1 MMNMHILLLG
11 FGDLRE
17 TLLSYSIY
25 ILMLFAQ
32 LSGAQVPESERTA
45 IVLRQWGNVR
55 TRPTTSSSIIRRAYE
70 GEELEVIEERND
82 WVRVNLEEEGAGWI
96 FGDLVRIVVA
106 EGEVEDPEIAFPFWM
121 YLPGAFILGL
131 LCSGLVYFWLSRKQQ
146 TIDYAGRLD
155 RMTSAGY
162 IETASR
168 DDVIRLTRA
177 FGLRDRTARGVAR
190 QTYLD
195 RYMVSSSHR
204 RLTEKE
210 KASFRKLQSV
220 LQLSD
225 EEVMRIMAKAYKG
238 KRSEARSEK

>member
-1 MMNMHILLLG
+1 MMHNIQLG
-11 FGDLRE
+11 FGNLRDALFCYLVCLVIFLVDL
-17 TLLSYSIY
+17 SV
-25 ILMLFAQ
+25 
-32 LSGAQVPESERTA
+32 AQVPESERTA
-45 IVLRQWGNVR
+45 IVMRQWANVR
-55 TRPTTSSSIIRRAYE
+55 TRPTTSSSIVRRAYE
-70 GEELEVIEERND
+70 GEELDILEERNG
-82 WVRVNLEEEGAGWI
+82 WVKISLGEEGVGWI
-96 FGDLVRIVVA
+96 FGDLIRIVVA
-106 EGEVEDPEIAFPFWM
+106 EEEMEDPETALSIWM
-121 YLPGAFILGL
+121 YLPGVFIVGL
-131 LCSGLVYFWLSRKQQ
+131 FSSGLVYFWLSRKQR

-177 FGLRDRTARGVAR
+177 FGMPDRTARGVAR

-195 RYMVSSSHR
+195 RYVVSSSHR

-238 KRSEARSEK
+238 KRSETRSEK

>member
-1 MMNMHILLLG
+1 MHILILG
-11 FGDLRE
+11 FGNLRE
-17 TLLSYSIY
+17 PLLSN
-25 ILMLFAQ
+25 LMFTLMFLVQ
-32 LSGAQVPESERTA
+32 LTGAQVPETERTA

-70 GEELEVIEERND
+70 GEELEVIEERNA
-82 WVRVNLEEEGAGWI
+82 WVKVSLEGEGAGWI

-106 EGEVEDPEIAFPFWM
+106 EGEVEDPETAFPFWM
-121 YLPGAFILGL
+121 YLPGLFIVGL
-131 LCSGLVYFWLSRKQQ
+131 LCSGVVYFWLSRKQR

-177 FGLRDRTARGVAR
+177 FGLPDRTARGVAR

-195 RYMVSSSHR
+195 RYVVSSSHR

-210 KASFRKLQSV
+210 KGSFRKLQSV

-238 KRSEARSEK
+238 KRSETRSEK